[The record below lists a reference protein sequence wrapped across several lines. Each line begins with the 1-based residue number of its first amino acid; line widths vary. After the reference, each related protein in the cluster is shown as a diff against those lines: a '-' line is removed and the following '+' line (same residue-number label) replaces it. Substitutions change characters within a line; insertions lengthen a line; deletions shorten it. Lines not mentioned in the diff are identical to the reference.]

1 MNHPRNF
8 NYMNSEM
15 AYPHAFH
22 DYTRRGL
29 RDSPIQGMPNEFDV
43 GSTVELAPP
52 SARGV
57 AVHGNLSSMAWAP
70 SPAMASAMPLADG
83 YYEHGR
89 PMKETWATSVY
100 KGLRTMGTDGVAA
113 VVSTLALCFFIGLA
127 IWLLPMVHDQ
137 WEGNGL
143 DAADNADAGLHLEA
157 RGAPPSSP
165 VAEVHKK
172 MPKIDWKITVGTR
185 RPRSSKRPPITTV
198 ELPDVAKT
206 SPAIRSNEDNAE
218 SHGSTVDGGDD
229 NSDESKAPWTS
240 AIEDGAVTAASERVH
255 IRRGLPY
262 KEHRWTRRS
271 SAKRV
276 KRRQRVRQRAAPRRD
291 YVEDEKPTEVR
302 GP

>member
-1 MNHPRNF
+1 MNRPRNF

-15 AYPHAFH
+15 AYPHAFY
-22 DYTRRGL
+22 DYARRGL
-29 RDSPIQGMPNEFDV
+29 RDSPVQGMPNELDV
-43 GSTVELAPP
+43 GSTIALAPP

-70 SPAMASAMPLADG
+70 SPAMTSAMPLADG

-89 PMKETWATSVY
+89 LMKETWVTSVY

-143 DAADNADAGLHLEA
+143 DAADDVDAGLHLDA
-157 RGAPPSSP
+157 RGVPPSSP
-165 VAEVHKK
+165 VAGVHKK

-185 RPRSSKRPPITTV
+185 RPRSSKRPLVTTV
-198 ELPDVAKT
+198 DLPDVTKT
-206 SPAIRSNEDNAE
+206 SPAISSNEDNAE
-218 SHGSTVDGGDD
+218 SHGGTVEGGGDD
-229 NSDESKAPWTS
+229 SDESKAPWTS
-240 AIEDGAVTAASERVH
+240 ATEDDAVTAAAERVH

-262 KEHRWTRRS
+262 KEFRSTRRS
-271 SAKRV
+271 SAKLV
-276 KRRQRVRQRAAPRRD
+276 KRRHRVRRRIPRHDRVQD
-291 YVEDEKPTEVR
+291 KVPTER
-302 GP
+302 QGP